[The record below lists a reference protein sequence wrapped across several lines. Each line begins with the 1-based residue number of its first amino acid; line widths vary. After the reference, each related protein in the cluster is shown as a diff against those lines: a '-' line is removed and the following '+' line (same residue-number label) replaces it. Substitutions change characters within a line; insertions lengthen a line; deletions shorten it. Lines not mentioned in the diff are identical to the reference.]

1 MFLTVSETYI
11 NCSSNIIKTY
21 SISGKWLIKSV
32 SNVFNMP
39 TIENPIINE
48 IYKAINME
56 MFLRFDTL
64 KDYILN
70 LDFLLSSRKLL
81 TVSFVS

>member
-1 MFLTVSETYI
+1 MMFLTVSETYI

-39 TIENPIINE
+39 TIENPII
-48 IYKAINME
+48 INKKMNP
-56 MFLRFDTL
+56 
-64 KDYILN
+64 KNPIPS
-70 LDFLLSSRKLL
+70 LDL
-81 TVSFVS
+81 